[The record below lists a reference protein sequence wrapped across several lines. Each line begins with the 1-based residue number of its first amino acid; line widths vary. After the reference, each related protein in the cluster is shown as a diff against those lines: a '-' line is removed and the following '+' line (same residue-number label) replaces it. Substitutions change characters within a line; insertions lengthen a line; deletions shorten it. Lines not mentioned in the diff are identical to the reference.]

1 VKLVTMVEVGQRA
14 PDARFVDPT
23 GGIVR
28 LSDFWRVRPT
38 VFVFL
43 RHFG

>member
-1 VKLVTMVEVGQRA
+1 MNAVEPGQLA
-14 PDARFVDPT
+14 SDVRFVDTT
-23 GGIVR
+23 GRIVH

-38 VFVFL
+38 VFLFL